1 MVPGRRRHESKSD
14 RFLTLAQLRLLSRL
28 NRVSVVRCMHL
39 KHATCTHTCIFGPR
53 CGFFCRNKA
62 AGSCHRLSLSPV
74 ARIVTAESLC
84 LLAAASETDTCR
96 AVFVRCS
103 VPARR
108 RRTPNN
114 TFSFRRLCAR
124 EPPEILTGA
133 AAWRPSGFYL
143 RRGRHMAVH
152 GSVQMQRST
161 ASPAIQASNVDA
173 V

>member
-1 MVPGRRRHESKSD
+1 MQHAGIRV
-14 RFLTLAQLRLLSRL
+14 FLGLVVVSFAETKLRVL
-28 NRVSVVRCMHL
+28 VI
-39 KHATCTHTCIFGPR
+39 CT
-53 CGFFCRNKA
+53 
-62 AGSCHRLSLSPV
+62 LSLSPV
-74 ARIVTAESLC
+74 ATTVTAVSLC

-114 TFSFRRLCAR
+114 TFNFRRLCAR
-124 EPPEILTGA
+124 EPLEILTGA
-133 AAWRPSGFYL
+133 AVWRPSGFYL

-152 GSVQMQRST
+152 GSVQMQTST